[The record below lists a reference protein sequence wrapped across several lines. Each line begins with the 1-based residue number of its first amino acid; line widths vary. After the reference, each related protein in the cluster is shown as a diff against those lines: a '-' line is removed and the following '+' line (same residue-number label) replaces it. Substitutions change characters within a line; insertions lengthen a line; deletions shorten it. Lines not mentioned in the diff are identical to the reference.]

1 MRVISQSQVDHPLLA
16 PLGEQIHEL
25 IGDAAALGGATKH
38 SVAYVVVPSSKLS
51 PRHYHK
57 VSEETYYML
66 KGEAQLIIDGRQ
78 VTLQPGQ
85 ACLILPGEVH
95 QVFNHAS
102 EDLEF
107 LAVCAPPWTSTDSFE
122 V

>member
-25 IGDAAALGGATKH
+25 IGDATALGGATKH
-38 SVAYVVVPSSKLS
+38 SVAYVVIPRGKLS

-66 KGEAQLIIDGRQ
+66 KGEAEVIIDGRQ
-78 VTLQPGQ
+78 VILLPGQ
-85 ACLILPGEVH
+85 ACLHFTG
-95 QVFNHAS
+95 
-102 EDLEF
+102 
-107 LAVCAPPWTSTDSFE
+107 
-122 V
+122 